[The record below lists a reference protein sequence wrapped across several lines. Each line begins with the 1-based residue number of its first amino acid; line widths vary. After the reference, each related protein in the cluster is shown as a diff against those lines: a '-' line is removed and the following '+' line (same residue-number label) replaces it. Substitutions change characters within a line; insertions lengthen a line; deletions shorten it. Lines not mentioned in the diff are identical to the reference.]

1 MVSEFRSIMS
11 PQDNKYQVKKRKSS
25 LIELYILPEKHIKH
39 LENVSNLSVIL
50 SVIFI
55 MYSIVNIVLYYS
67 TGECIR
73 DNIDV
78 IISTVSLLIPVAF
91 TGYIFFIEKYIYSH
105 DTVYPNQPHNND
117 PNIQHKPVR

>member
-1 MVSEFRSIMS
+1 MTS
-11 PQDNKYQVKKRKSS
+11 QDNKYQVEKRKSS
-25 LIELYILPEKHIKH
+25 LIELYILPKKHIKH

-50 SVIFI
+50 SGIFI
-55 MYSIVNIVLYYS
+55 MYSIANIVLYYS

-91 TGYIFFIEKYIYSH
+91 TGYIFFIEKFIYH
-105 DTVYPNQPHNND
+105 DDRIVP
-117 PNIQHKPVR
+117 KPAP